1 MKNHMQ
7 KQKFRKK
14 SVKNYVLNSFVKCGK
29 KAVAENILLKTF
41 KEIQKQEKKSA
52 KSILKLA
59 IIKNLIVVNN
69 KLLKKKSLSTI
80 NIPYVLK
87 KKNRMYFAIK
97 NILTQSSKK
106 RSYYL
111 HLTKKVLDSTKIN
124 NLQDS
129 VKLQISQISFLNKKF
144 AHYRWF
150 L

>member
-1 MKNHMQ
+1 
-7 KQKFRKK
+7 
-14 SVKNYVLNSFVKCGK
+14 
-29 KAVAENILLKTF
+29 
-41 KEIQKQEKKSA
+41 
-52 KSILKLA
+52 
-59 IIKNLIVVNN
+59 
-69 KLLKKKSLSTI
+69 
-80 NIPYVLK
+80 
-87 KKNRMYFAIK
+87 MYFAIK

>member
-1 MKNHMQ
+1 MFIYIYYDQENHVYSMKNHMQ

-69 KLLKKKSLSTI
+69 KLLKKKSLATI
-80 NIPYVLK
+80 NIPYV
-87 KKNRMYFAIK
+87 
-97 NILTQSSKK
+97 
-106 RSYYL
+106 
-111 HLTKKVLDSTKIN
+111 
-124 NLQDS
+124 
-129 VKLQISQISFLNKKF
+129 
-144 AHYRWF
+144 
-150 L
+150 